1 MSLAQYQGVSV
12 KQARPIPL
20 CSKQTHPMP
29 LRLKQAQSGVVLFIA
44 LMALV
49 VMSLAAVALIRSVDT
64 NSLIAGNLSYKQTAA
79 ISSSYGVESMAD
91 TLGVKAL
98 ALADITD
105 AVNGYYARCTT
116 FDTSP
121 TRPCNGE
128 NLTADASWTPG
139 VSSRSAGGV
148 GIVAGVDAYGN
159 AIQYIVE
166 RMCSQVGAVSK
177 PNCLLSPVNL
187 GKNSSNVATNYGP
200 VVLTAIP
207 LYRVTIRVTGPKNTV
222 SYIQAFIS

>member
-1 MSLAQYQGVSV
+1 
-12 KQARPIPL
+12 
-20 CSKQTHPMP
+20 MP
-29 LRLKQAQSGVVLFIA
+29 LRLKQARPMSLRLKRAQSGVVLFIA

-79 ISSSYGVESMAD
+79 ISSSYGIESMAD

-121 TRPCNGE
+121 ARPCNGE
-128 NLTADASWTPG
+128 NLTADASWMPG
-139 VSSRSAGGV
+139 VSSRRADGV

-159 AIQYIVE
+159 SIQYIVE

-187 GKNSSNVATNYGP
+187 KKRPYNVRTQYPPNG
-200 VVLTAIP
+200 LIDIP
-207 LYRVTIRVTGPKNTV
+207 LYRVTVRVTGPKNTV

>member
-1 MSLAQYQGVSV
+1 MSLAQYQFVPTTQVSTISF
-12 KQARPIPL
+12 R
-20 CSKQTHPMP
+20 SK
-29 LRLKQAQSGVVLFIA
+29 RLQSGVVLFIA
-44 LMALV
+44 LIALV

-79 ISSSYGVESMAD
+79 ISSSYGIESMAD
-91 TLGVKAL
+91 TLGVKPLNYGDA
-98 ALADITD
+98 TD

-128 NLTADASWTPG
+128 GLTADASWTSG
-139 VSSRSAGGV
+139 VSSRTADGV

-166 RMCSQVGAVSK
+166 RMCSQVGAISK
-177 PNCLLSPVNL
+177 SSCLLSPVDLDNRSHNTPP
-187 GKNSSNVATNYGP
+187 KAGP
-200 VVLTAIP
+200 MVLTDIP
-207 LYRVTIRVTGPKNTV
+207 LYRVTVRVTGPKNTV
-222 SYIQAFIS
+222 SYVQAFIS